1 MLPKASGRAAGGRP
15 PRGVSRAGRGGSVI
29 LEQLIDYS
37 GGVGSGALFL
47 PEEGRNEQPID

>member
-29 LEQLIDYS
+29 FEQLIDYS
-37 GGVGSGALFL
+37 GGGGGALFL